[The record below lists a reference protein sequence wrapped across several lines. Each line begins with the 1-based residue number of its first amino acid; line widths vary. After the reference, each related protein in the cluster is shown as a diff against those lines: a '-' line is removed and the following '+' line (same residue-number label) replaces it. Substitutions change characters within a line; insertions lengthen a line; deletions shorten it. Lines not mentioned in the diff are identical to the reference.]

1 MKKALRWIVPVVG
14 VVAVVALFVLL
25 RPGGE
30 EEPPPASPSPTV
42 TGSPSDSSTPTES
55 ASPTGTT
62 SPTGSPSPD
71 TGVSTIEVTVLNGVV
86 RGPGEFEVNQGDE
99 VEIVVNADVSDEVH
113 LHGYDLTA
121 DVTPDRP
128 ARISFTADAPGI
140 YEVELESAG
149 LLLFEL
155 KVDR

>member
-1 MKKALRWIVPVVG
+1 MAG
-14 VVAVVALFVLL
+14 VVAVIVLFVLL
-25 RPGGE
+25 RPGDDGG
-30 EEPPPASPSPTV
+30 PTPTPTA
-42 TGSPSDSSTPTES
+42 TGSPTETTIPTE
-55 ASPTGTT
+55 TT
-62 SPTGSPSPD
+62 SPRETSSPTETPSPEPGG
-71 TGVSTIEVTVLNGVV
+71 TTIEVTVANGAVD
-86 RGPGEFEVNQGDE
+86 GPGEFEVNQGDD
-99 VEIVVNADVSDEVH
+99 VVIVVHADVSDEVH

-121 DVTPDRP
+121 DVRPNSP

>member
-25 RPGGE
+25 RPGE
-30 EEPPPASPSPTV
+30 EDVGTPTPSSTTTVSPSGT
-42 TGSPSDSSTPTES
+42 STSTES
-55 ASPTGTT
+55 ASPT
-62 SPTGSPSPD
+62 PTGSPTASPSPES
-71 TGVSTIEVTVLNGVV
+71 TVSTIEVSVVNGVV
-86 RGPGEFEVNQGDE
+86 RGPGEFEVTQGDD
-99 VEIVVNADVSDEVH
+99 VVILIHADVSDEVH

-121 DVTPDRP
+121 DVTPDSP

-155 KVDR
+155 KVTR

>member
-1 MKKALRWIVPVVG
+1 MKKALRWIVPLVG
-14 VVAVVALFVLL
+14 VVAVVALFLLL
-25 RPGGE
+25 RPDGGDE
-30 EEPPPASPSPTV
+30 ATPTPSLSASVSPSGTPTQTSSPTETTSPSASPSPEPTV
-42 TGSPSDSSTPTES
+42 
-55 ASPTGTT
+55 A
-62 SPTGSPSPD
+62 
-71 TGVSTIEVTVLNGVV
+71 TIEVTVLNGVV
-86 RGPGEFEVNQGDE
+86 RGPGELEVQQGDD
-99 VEIVVNADVSDEVH
+99 VLIVVQADVSDEVH

-121 DVTPDRP
+121 DVTPDSP